1 MDYLKN
7 KYFIIV
13 YSANNAVLQRGFRLP
28 EKTYKEQELIIP
40 EFDWIS
46 IFIMITLWVIGT
58 IVVSKLGLQ
67 IFPRYNKNS
76 KYFIVLVEIL
86 AQLLFIS
93 VVLFL
98 YQGLIFYPIIEYIH
112 NKRLRFINTDS
123 IITATTVGVSL
134 GLNAPS
140 LSKKIQYL
148 LSIEKLKK

>member
-1 MDYLKN
+1 M
-7 KYFIIV
+7 
-13 YSANNAVLQRGFRLP
+13 ANNAVLQRGFNLP
-28 EKTYKEQELIIP
+28 DKTYKEQDLMIP

-76 KYFIVLVEIL
+76 KYLIVLVEIL
-86 AQLLFIS
+86 AQLLFIA

-112 NKRLRFINTDS
+112 NKKLRFINTDS

>member
-1 MDYLKN
+1 M
-7 KYFIIV
+7 
-13 YSANNAVLQRGFRLP
+13 ANNAVIQRGFNLP
-28 EKTYKEQELIIP
+28 EKTYKDQNLIIP

-58 IVVSKLGLQ
+58 IIVSKLGLQ

-76 KYFIVLVEIL
+76 KYIIVLIEIL

-93 VVLFL
+93 IILFL
-98 YQGLIFYPIIEYIH
+98 YQGFIFYPIIEYIH

-148 LSIEKLKK
+148 LSFKK

>member
-1 MDYLKN
+1 M
-7 KYFIIV
+7 
-13 YSANNAVLQRGFRLP
+13 ANNAVLQRGFNLP
-28 EKTYKEQELIIP
+28 EKTYKEQNLTIP

-67 IFPRYNKNS
+67 MFPRYNKTTNTL
-76 KYFIVLVEIL
+76 IVLIEIL

-93 VVLFL
+93 LVLFL
-98 YQGLIFYPIIEYIH
+98 YQGFVFYPFIEYVH
-112 NKRLRFINTDS
+112 NRKLRFINTDS

-140 LSKKIQYL
+140 LSKKIQSL
-148 LSIEKLKK
+148 LSIN

>member
-1 MDYLKN
+1 M
-7 KYFIIV
+7 
-13 YSANNAVLQRGFRLP
+13 ANNAVLQRGFSLP
-28 EKTYKEQELIIP
+28 EKSYKEQQLMIP

-67 IFPRYNKNS
+67 IFPRYNKKS
-76 KYFIVLVEIL
+76 QYLIVLVEIL

-93 VVLFL
+93 IVLFL
-98 YQGLIFYPIIEYIH
+98 YQGLMFYPIIEYIH

-148 LSIEKLKK
+148 LSFNKLKK

>member
-1 MDYLKN
+1 M
-7 KYFIIV
+7 
-13 YSANNAVLQRGFRLP
+13 ANNAVLQRGFNLP
-28 EKTYKEQELIIP
+28 DKTYKDENLIIP

-58 IVVSKLGLQ
+58 IFVSKLGVQ

-76 KYFIVLVEIL
+76 KYIIVLLEIL

-93 VVLFL
+93 IILFI
-98 YQGLIFYPIIEYIH
+98 YQGFIFYPIIEYIH

-148 LSIEKLKK
+148 LSFKK

>member
-1 MDYLKN
+1 M
-7 KYFIIV
+7 
-13 YSANNAVLQRGFRLP
+13 ANNAVLQRGFSLP
-28 EKTYKEQELIIP
+28 EKSYKEQQLMIP

-67 IFPRYNKNS
+67 IFPRYNKKS
-76 KYFIVLVEIL
+76 QYLIVLVEIL

-148 LSIEKLKK
+148 LSIGKLKK